1 MKFDASQH
9 KCAIIVEK
17 TLTPGLAI
25 NAASVIG
32 VSLGRQVDNLVG
44 PEMQSQDGVVYP
56 GVIYA
61 PLPILLTQEE
71 PLTTTLARALS
82 DPEILVMPFSTL
94 AQSCKTYEE
103 YGERI
108 SQARS
113 EAIGLAAVGLL
124 GPKKKINKLTGH
136 LPLYRLSGNQPA
148 S

>member
-1 MKFDASQH
+1 MKFDASLH

-17 TLTPGLAI
+17 TLSPGLAI

-32 VSLGRQVDNLVG
+32 VSLGRRVENLVG
-44 PEMQSQDGVVYP
+44 PEMQSKDGVVYP

-71 PLTTTLARALS
+71 SLTTTLSRALA
-82 DPEILVMPFSTL
+82 DPDILVMPFSTL

-103 YGERI
+103 YCERI
-108 SQARS
+108 AQARS
-113 EAIGLAAVGLL
+113 ESIDLAAVGLL

-136 LPLYRLSGNQPA
+136 LPLYRLSANLPG